1 MGTDSAYPTKKPT
14 IEEIWRKYDAME
26 QRLSAPLTKRMLEL
40 AQLRQGTQVLDLAT
54 GRGEPAIP
62 AAQRILPGGRVLGV
76 DADNSVLNIA
86 REKAQLARVSNLE
99 FLVSDIETL
108 TGVAE
113 NFFDVAFARWGLM
126 YLKQPIR
133 ALKAIRKVL
142 AENGVLVAA
151 VWVEPEQASFYE
163 LPRTALAQVTK
174 RQPDNHR
181 QPGTFYYADANRLTT
196 DFEAAGFTLTHS
208 ETIKVDVVEVSSD
221 EELISWART
230 FGMWDALQALT
241 IRQQA
246 AWEEELIQAAE
257 AYRTKEG
264 MIRLSG
270 LCHLFVSSCGLSV
283 SR

>member
-1 MGTDSAYPTKKPT
+1 MGADSASPITKPT

-126 YLKQPIR
+126 YLKQPVH

-142 AENGVLVAA
+142 AENL
-151 VWVEPEQASFYE
+151 S
-163 LPRTALAQVTK
+163 
-174 RQPDNHR
+174 
-181 QPGTFYYADANRLTT
+181 
-196 DFEAAGFTLTHS
+196 
-208 ETIKVDVVEVSSD
+208 
-221 EELISWART
+221 LIH
-230 FGMWDALQALT
+230 
-241 IRQQA
+241 I
-246 AWEEELIQAAE
+246 
-257 AYRTKEG
+257 
-264 MIRLSG
+264 
-270 LCHLFVSSCGLSV
+270 
-283 SR
+283 